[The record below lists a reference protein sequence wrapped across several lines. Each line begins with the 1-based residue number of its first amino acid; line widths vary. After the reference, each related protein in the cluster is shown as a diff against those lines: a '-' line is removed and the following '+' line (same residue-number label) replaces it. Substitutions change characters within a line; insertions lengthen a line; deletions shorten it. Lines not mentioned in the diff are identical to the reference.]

1 MLKFQVIE
9 MPDFYYLYPVIESSM
24 CLDSTVVYAEC
35 PHCHLKNVLVATH
48 THTHVGITM
57 RTLHRRNGFYTK
69 LYHYNEIFYLLTL
82 TPPLNINLSENFLR
96 FYIFHLKKGKRHT

>member
-1 MLKFQVIE
+1 
-9 MPDFYYLYPVIESSM
+9 
-24 CLDSTVVYAEC
+24 
-35 PHCHLKNVLVATH
+35 
-48 THTHVGITM
+48 M

-96 FYIFHLKKGKRHT
+96 FYIFHLKKAKGTPKENKNVIFSTPIEYDCRGKKNVFIEQ